1 MNTSS
6 AHSFKIPYGIQ
17 PSKRTDY
24 CIGVIERYRLE
35 LPQIRRAKTILK
47 TQISR
52 LEEEI
57 EYWKKQYKKEKEE
70 NEKLQ
75 DKNNKLKQEYD
86 KLNQEIERLTKTS
99 NRYRIALF
107 DHGNFKSPLEDKK
120 EDKKQ
125 KGGQLGHIDTNRE
138 RRENYSSFKHE
149 RLFAKTCGKCHH
161 MLSRVE
167 SYKQK
172 VLIDIVINPQVVKMI
187 LESERQWCPHCK
199 MEVNARDARSIPF
212 TEYGINTFMMII
224 ILRFKCHSSMK
235 NIGAV
240 LEISHGIKLSKSDVS
255 NILLQAKIHLKTRYE
270 ELKKSVRSGNVMFN
284 DETGWLV
291 NGESA
296 WMWIMASDE
305 ATVYFASESR
315 GKGIAEELYGESTGF
330 SMHDGFV
337 SYKNSIP
344 KDKQCY
350 CWAHFLRFAF
360 EETILEKK
368 NSASVFLRNELV
380 KIYRLK
386 KEHPEYSLEKLKN
399 FLDIRLTNIL
409 KIESTNIPIL
419 KIQERLEVQKEGL
432 VNGLLFTEDGTNNL
446 SERELRPLVINK
458 KIQNGSNTFE
468 GMETTAVLGS
478 IVQTISR
485 SEKGKYENDFIQPLK
500 NYLQKGVKEKSWQYS
515 HTAFIDSS

>member
-1 MNTSS
+1 MNTSP
-6 AHSFKIPYGIQ
+6 AHSFQIPCGIQ
-17 PSKRTDY
+17 SAKRTDY

-35 LPQIRRAKTILK
+35 LPQIRRDKTILK
-47 TQISR
+47 NKIDN
-52 LEEEI
+52 LEKEI
-57 EYWKKQYKKEKEE
+57 EDWIKKYKEKEKE
-70 NEKLQ
+70 NEKF
-75 DKNNKLKQEYD
+75 KKEND
-86 KLNQEIERLTKTS
+86 KLNQEIERLTKTT
-99 NRYRIALF
+99 NRYQIALF
-107 DHGNFKSPLEDKK
+107 DHGNFKSPLETKSQ
-120 EDKKQ
+120 DKKQ

-138 RRENYSSFKHE
+138 LHENYSSFEHE

-167 SYKQK
+167 STKQK
-172 VLIDIVINPQVVKMI
+172 VLIDIIINPQVVKMI
-187 LESERQWCPHCK
+187 LESERQWCSHCK
-199 MEVNARDARSIPF
+199 MEVNARDVRSIPF

-224 ILRFKCHSSMK
+224 ILRFKCHASMK
-235 NIGAV
+235 NIATV

-255 NILLQAKIHLKTRYE
+255 NILFQAKIHLKTKYE
-270 ELKKSVRSGNVMFN
+270 ELKKSVRNGNVMFN

-305 ATVYFASESR
+305 TTVYFASESR
-315 GKGIAEELYGESTGF
+315 GKGIAEELYGNSTGF
-330 SMHDGFV
+330 SMHDGLV
-337 SYKNSIP
+337 SYQNALPKN
-344 KDKQCY
+344 KQCY

-368 NSASVFLRNELV
+368 NSASIFLRDELV
-380 KIYRLK
+380 KIYHLK

-419 KIQERLEVQKEGL
+419 KIQERLQIQKEGL
-432 VNGLLFTEDGTNNL
+432 INGLLFTKDGTNNL

-458 KIQNGSNTFE
+458 KIQNGSNTFS

-478 IVQTISR
+478 VVQTISK
-485 SEKGKYENDFIQPLK
+485 SENNFIQPLK
-500 NYLQKGVKEKSWQYS
+500 DYLQAGVKEKSWQYS